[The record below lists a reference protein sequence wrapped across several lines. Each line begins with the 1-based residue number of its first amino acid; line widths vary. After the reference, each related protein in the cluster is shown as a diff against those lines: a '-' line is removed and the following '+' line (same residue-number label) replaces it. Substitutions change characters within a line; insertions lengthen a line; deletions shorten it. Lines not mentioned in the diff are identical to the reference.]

1 LEYDKIFKS
10 NLQPQEEKRQIRLAD
25 KDFLNEQKKI
35 IFNNREPIQDR
46 FMSAISY
53 AGIGL
58 KKFADNFGNKTSEND
73 IVFT

>member
-1 LEYDKIFKS
+1 
-10 NLQPQEEKRQIRLAD
+10 
-25 KDFLNEQKKI
+25 
-35 IFNNREPIQDR
+35 
-46 FMSAISY
+46 MSAISY